1 MKLAIIGCG
10 NIAGPY
16 SDDIQKNTKLELAG
30 FYDLDQSRAQ
40 TFADKYGGKVYPTLE
55 AALEDSSID
64 IIVNL
69 TIFNAHYDVVKASLL
84 AGKHVY
90 SEKPLALEAAQA
102 FELVQLAENVGQRLA
117 CAPITFLGEA
127 PQTAMQEIRQGKIG
141 PLRLIYAEVNHG
153 RIETW
158 HPNPAPFYAVGPMLD
173 VGVYPLALVTSLLGA
188 AKRLTCFATTLH
200 PKRISKEGVPFVV
213 SSPDFYTVLL
223 EFEGVVM
230 RLTCN
235 FYVPSKSKQGA
246 SVEFHGDLGSV
257 RLDSWFMANAKVEYL
272 PFGGE
277 NGYEALPLVQEPQSY
292 LDWSRGL
299 QDFSHAI
306 LENRVSRVTG
316 AQAAHIVE
324 ILEAANT
331 SAKEGRPVELQS
343 TFAPP
348 APMDWAQ

>member
-16 SDDIQKNTKLELAG
+16 SDDIQKNTSLEIAG

-40 TFADKYGGKVYPTLE
+40 SFAEKYGGKVYPTLE
-55 AALEDSSID
+55 AALEDAAVD

-69 TIFNAHYDVVKASLL
+69 TIFNAHYDVVKASLK

-102 FELVQLAENVGQRLA
+102 LELVQIADQVGKRLA
-117 CAPITFLGEA
+117 CAPITFMGEA
-127 PQTAMQEIRQGKIG
+127 QQTTMKHVRDGKIG
-141 PLRLIYAEVNHG
+141 QLRLIYAEVNWG
-153 RIETW
+153 RLETW
-158 HPNPAPFYAVGPMLD
+158 HPNPTAFYAVGPMLD

-200 PKRISKEGVPFVV
+200 PNRVGKEGTPFTV
-213 SSPDFYTVLL
+213 SSPDFYVVVL
-223 EFEGVVM
+223 EFENVVL

-257 RLDSWFMANAKVEYL
+257 RLDSWFMANAKVEC
-272 PFGGE
+272 
-277 NGYEALPLVQEPQSY
+277 QSFATKPCHCCKTPRPI
-292 LDWSRGL
+292 WIGHAVCRISRAR
-299 QDFSHAI
+299 FSKTAF
-306 LENRVSRVTG
+306 LESQAHKPHTLSR
-316 AQAAHIVE
+316 
-324 ILEAANT
+324 
-331 SAKEGRPVELQS
+331 
-343 TFAPP
+343 F
-348 APMDWAQ
+348 

>member
-16 SDDIQKNTKLELAG
+16 SDDIKKNSSLEIAG

-40 TFADKYGGKVYPTLE
+40 NFANKYGGQVYPTLDT
-55 AALEDSSID
+55 ALQDSNVD

-69 TIFNAHYDVVKASLL
+69 TIFNAHYDVVKAGLQ

-102 FELVQLAENVGQRLA
+102 FELVQLAEQVGKRLA

-127 PQTAMQEIRQGKIG
+127 PQTAMRQIRQGKIG
-141 PLRLIYAEVNHG
+141 QLRLIYAEVNHG

-158 HPNPAPFYAVGPMLD
+158 HPNPAPFYEVGPMLD

-188 AKRLTCFATTLH
+188 AKRLTCFASTLH
-200 PKRISKEGVPFVV
+200 PNRINKEGVPFTV
-213 SSPDFYTVLL
+213 SSPDFYVVML
-223 EFEGVVM
+223 EFTDVIM

-235 FYVPSKSKQGA
+235 FYVPGKSKQA
-246 SVEFHGDLGSV
+246 ESIEFHGDLGSLH
-257 RLDSWFMANAKVEYL
+257 LDSWFMANAALENL
-272 PFGGE
+272 PFAGDD
-277 NGYEALPLVQEPQSY
+277 GYSAVSLVQEPKANI
-292 LDWSRGL
+292 DWSRGL
-299 QDFSHAI
+299 QDFSSAI

-324 ILEAANT
+324 ILEAANI
-331 SAKEGRPVELQS
+331 SAKEGRPIELQS
-343 TFAPP
+343 TFTPP
-348 APMDWAQ
+348 AAMDWAM